1 MGVRTAERI
10 TGVSIPSLRINSE
23 YIGCGRHAL
32 RCKQEA
38 SQSAEKRH
46 HYLVPSSA
54 FLWQLCVF
62 NPEFEG
68 ALSLVLF
75 PFVNSQ
81 HPRCSPDVHRRWRR
95 TIPAPQCSATGSTR
109 RAAPD
114 GESDDSSPR
123 PG

>member
-10 TGVSIPSLRINSE
+10 TSVSIPSLRIKSE

-32 RCKQEA
+32 RCKREA
-38 SQSAEKRH
+38 SQAAGRGH
-46 HYLVPSSA
+46 HYVGAL
-54 FLWQLCVF
+54 LCVSLATLRLY
-62 NPEFEG
+62 PESKG

-81 HPRCSPDVHRRWRR
+81 HPRCSPDVHRRWHR
-95 TIPAPQCSATGSTR
+95 IILAPQCSATGSTR

-114 GESDDSSPR
+114 GESDGSSPR
-123 PG
+123 LG